1 MRSCQRRL
9 FYWGLVSLLTLGGCA
24 SAPAP
29 RERVVS
35 PRTATPP
42 PPPAPAREMPV
53 FQIEEQ
59 RRRPEQ
65 LYSLTLREADLRE
78 VILALAEKTRLN
90 IILDPDVKGQVTV
103 DLKEVTLEE
112 ALRALL
118 TPLNFESR
126 REGSFIR
133 ISLPR
138 PETRIF
144 TLNYI
149 VSPRTGSRSTSVST
163 GATTTGVTGVTG
175 VTGAAGAAGGGGG
188 GSTVSSSDAFD
199 LWGEIEKGLGSLKS
213 PQGSIH
219 INRLAGTIVA
229 TDLLRNLNR
238 IAEFLEAVE
247 GSVQRQVTIE
257 ANIIEVNLF
266 EEYRFGLNWSTLADI
281 MSIPFGTASG
291 GGIFQLRV
299 TSGMQILLDL
309 LSRQGKVN
317 VLSSPKVAVLNNQ
330 KAVIR
335 VAREDI
341 FFKTT
346 VTAPTIS
353 GGVVT
358 PGTTTFTPQSIT
370 VGIVLDVTPQI
381 GPDGTV
387 LLNIRPS
394 ISDRVGEARA
404 PDGSS
409 VPIIAVRETDTV
421 VRVREGETIV
431 LGGLIQDRRRDERT
445 GVPGLS
451 DLPLVGGLFGSTT
464 REQQKTELV
473 ILLTPHVTVGRRVSQ
488 APEVPGG
495 SRAIGRP

>member
-1 MRSCQRRL
+1 M
-9 FYWGLVSLLTLGGCA
+9 
-24 SAPAP
+24 
-29 RERVVS
+29 
-35 PRTATPP
+35 
-42 PPPAPAREMPV
+42 
-53 FQIEEQ
+53 
-59 RRRPEQ
+59 
-65 LYSLTLREADLRE
+65 
-78 VILALAEKTRLN
+78 
-90 IILDPDVKGQVTV
+90 
-103 DLKEVTLEE
+103 
-112 ALRALL
+112 
-118 TPLNFESR
+118 
-126 REGSFIR
+126 
-133 ISLPR
+133 
-138 PETRIF
+138 
-144 TLNYI
+144 
-149 VSPRTGSRSTSVST
+149 
-163 GATTTGVTGVTG
+163 
-175 VTGAAGAAGGGGG
+175 
-188 GSTVSSSDAFD
+188 
-199 LWGEIEKGLGSLKS
+199 
-213 PQGSIH
+213 
-219 INRLAGTIVA
+219 
-229 TDLLRNLNR
+229 
-238 IAEFLEAVE
+238 E